1 MKEDAL
7 MLNKKK
13 STGRLLLMVLACSLV
28 FWLPVIPAFAAA
40 TPDVQGVVTTAF
52 GTYMKPQ
59 IKGIAN
65 NVVLPLLDGL
75 ILIAAIVTAIW
86 SWHGY
91 KREGAF
97 KWEYL
102 AAEGGGLLISLTAPL
117 WMWKAIGWG

>member
-1 MKEDAL
+1 
-7 MLNKKK
+7 MLSNKK

-28 FWLPVIPAFAAA
+28 FWLPVVPAFASS
-40 TPDVQGVVTTAF
+40 TDVAGAVTTAF

-59 IKGIAN
+59 IKGMTN
-65 NVVLPLLDGL
+65 NVILPLIDGL
-75 ILIAAIVTAIW
+75 IGIIAIVTAIW

-91 KREGAF
+91 KREGSF

-102 AAEGGGLLISLTAPL
+102 AAEGGGLLISITAPL